1 MSAGG
6 LLHNMSARPRTEIS
20 RVVPVVQEGWVLFDL
35 TEYGRNRTGPWEEP
49 GPLSADDRMRL
60 DARWREVGLTGAT
73 LVIRSRIQPFVEP
86 IVCLDDDLIA
96 NVLLRSRGDL
106 LIHSMPLLDDR
117 GTSSNAVLVPEPRL
131 RDHIVA
137 SGHYRSAPPRWS

>member
-20 RVVPVVQEGWVLFDL
+20 RWVPVVQEGWVLFDL
-35 TEYGRNRTGPWEEP
+35 TEYGQNRTGPWEEP
-49 GPLSADDRMRL
+49 GPLSVDDRTRL

-73 LVIRSRIQPFVEP
+73 LIIRCRTQPFVDP
-86 IVCLDDDLIA
+86 VICLDDDLIA

-117 GTSSNAVLVPEPRL
+117 GLSSNAVLVPEPRL

-137 SGHYRSAPPRWS
+137 SGRYRTEPSRWS